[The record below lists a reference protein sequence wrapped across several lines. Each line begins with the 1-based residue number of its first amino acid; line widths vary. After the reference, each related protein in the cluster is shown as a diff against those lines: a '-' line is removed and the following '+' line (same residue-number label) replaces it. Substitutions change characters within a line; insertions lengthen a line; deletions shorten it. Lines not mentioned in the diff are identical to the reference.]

1 MLIMKE
7 VQFNSTSIPTL
18 ISEKMRN
25 LTYIHPTYADKILET
40 IFGGTSRILG
50 RMKNTSDMICL
61 EFKNPKTDE
70 FIAAAT
76 ISYSNDDYDDMS
88 KGYWNYTWTF
98 NEDDI
103 DSDAVIIDFAS
114 EYKNLVS
121 DYVSYAINR
130 YHVNES
136 ILKRYIDIHTVCHS
150 LDLIMSILRSWL
162 VLNVS
167 NEGIRL
173 VLPGVFHAFAMIDS
187 GETIIGIEPSGE
199 MKILVKGDNAIQQ

>member
-1 MLIMKE
+1 MKE
-7 VQFNSTSIPTL
+7 VQFDSTTIPTL

-25 LTYIHPTYADKILET
+25 LTFIKPTYAGKILEA
-40 IFGGTSRILG
+40 IFGGTSLILG
-50 RMKNTSDMICL
+50 RMKDTVDMVCL
-61 EFKNPKTDE
+61 KFKNPKTDE

-76 ISYSNDDYDDMS
+76 ISYSNDDSDDMS

-103 DSDAVIIDFAS
+103 DFDAIVIDFAS

-136 ILKRYIDIHTVCHS
+136 ILKRYIDIHTISHS
-150 LDLIMSILRSWL
+150 IDSIMNILKNWL
-162 VLNVS
+162 TS
-167 NEGIRL
+167 NASSEGIRV

-199 MKILVKGDNAIQQ
+199 MKILVKDDKAIQQ